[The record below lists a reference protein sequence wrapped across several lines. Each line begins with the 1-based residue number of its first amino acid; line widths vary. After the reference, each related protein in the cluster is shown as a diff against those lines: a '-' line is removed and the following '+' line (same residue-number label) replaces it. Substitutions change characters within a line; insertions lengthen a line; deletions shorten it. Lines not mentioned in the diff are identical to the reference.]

1 MLQPKQS
8 EEPLVRKR
16 SRTASDSLDTWLCE
30 PTTIESKEVQRP
42 ASSNSSFSSCTTQKD
57 SKTLSLEVLENKEGG
72 GEEEEEDEV
81 LSRESVCVTPKA
93 KKYRIPV
100 VDVDICPP
108 APKKAR
114 RLTVVCSRGRERSKF
129 LQKLSFSASFLV

>member
-1 MLQPKQS
+1 MLQSKQS
-8 EEPLVRKR
+8 EEPLGRKR
-16 SRTASDSLDTWLCE
+16 SRSASDSLDTWLCE

-42 ASSNSSFSSCTTQKD
+42 ASSTSSFSSCTTQKD
-57 SKTLSLEVLENKEGG
+57 SKTLSLEVLVNKEGD
-72 GEEEEEDEV
+72 EEEEEEEV

-100 VDVDICPP
+100 VDVDLCPP

-114 RLTVVCSRGRERSKF
+114 RLTVACSRGRERSKF